1 MNDCSYHETYENLW
15 NEKDED
21 LIVLCKTCR
30 SRVRQ
35 LPTTK
40 VAGLKRLELTS
51 LSLN

>member
-1 MNDCSYHETYENLW
+1 MESISGMEFE
-15 NEKDED
+15 
-21 LIVLCKTCR
+21 IVKAVYFLG
-30 SRVRQ
+30 Q